1 METPRTPAACAIRIE
16 RIEHDKRRYL
26 PLLLVG
32 DESERM
38 IDRYLDRGTLYVL
51 FRGDLPCGVCV
62 VTDEEEGCSEIK
74 NIAVAAP
81 FRRQGLGR
89 QLLTH
94 AERCCGPRTRQLL
107 VGTGETPSN
116 RRFYEACGF
125 RFTHRIP
132 DFFRDNYDRPIVEE
146 GITLRDMICFAKER
160 DAVVI
165 ETERLRLR
173 PWRET
178 DAEML
183 YRYAQDPAVGPMAG
197 WAPHRSVEESRAII
211 RTVFSA
217 PEVYAAALRESD
229 ESVGAVGLHFAES
242 VHTAEVGGREAEI
255 GYWIGRSF
263 WGRGLIPEAV
273 RAVQRRAFDELGLEA
288 LWCGWYDGNDR
299 SHRVQEKCGFRYH
312 HIEYDKP
319 TLLGDRRTEHF
330 SRLTRAE
337 WEASNNGTALAER

>member
-1 METPRTPAACAIRIE
+1 MCS
-16 RIEHDKRRYL
+16 RRYEKAGAKANLRGRRRAKVL
-26 PLLLVG
+26 PRRAKIPPQRG
-32 DESERM
+32 RTAG
-38 IDRYLDRGTLYVL
+38 IFYL
-51 FRGDLPCGVCV
+51 
-62 VTDEEEGCSEIK
+62 CSQK
-74 NIAVAAP
+74 K
-81 FRRQGLGR
+81 
-89 QLLTH
+89 H
-94 AERCCGPRTRQLL
+94 CY
-107 VGTGETPSN
+107 GTGETPSN

-132 DFFRDNYDRPIVEE
+132 DFFRENYDRPIVDE
-146 GITLRDMICFAKER
+146 GIVLRDMIRFRKER
-160 DAVVI
+160 AEVVI

-178 DAEML
+178 DAETL

-229 ESVGAVGLHFAES
+229 EPVGAIGLHFAET
-242 VHTAEVGGREAEI
+242 VHTAEIGGREAEI
-255 GYWIGRSF
+255 GYWIGRPF

-273 RAVQRRAFDELGLEA
+273 RAMQRRAFEELGLQA

-299 SHRVQEKCGFRYH
+299 SRRVQEKCGFRYH
-312 HIEYDKP
+312 HTEYDKP

-337 WEASNNGTALAER
+337 WKEMQLADLRKDNPLRPQSQGSPTAAGGR